1 MTNPTTRVLT
11 VLELLQSH
19 ARISG
24 SELARRLAVD
34 VRTVRRYIAAL
45 EELGI
50 PVTADQGRYGGYY
63 LVAGFK
69 LPPMMF
75 TNEETLAISLGLL
88 AARNL
93 GLAEADTAIASAEAK
108 LERVMPDKLKRRV
121 RALSEMAVIELPR
134 AQSLGSIEVLA
145 DLGAAAREQ
154 RRVRISYESSERT
167 ITEREFEPYGLVFR
181 RGHWY
186 VGGHCHLRH
195 DLRTF
200 RLDRITE
207 LVRLEQR
214 FERPRD
220 FDAVAYLNS
229 SMASI
234 PRANPVVVRLQTTLE
249 EAMTHLNAAVGIL
262 VPEGETV
269 LLHTSTDC
277 IEWCARQLCALP
289 VAFSVESPPAL
300 RQAVRDHALGI
311 IASAG
316 LSGDQ
321 GVN

>member
-1 MTNPTTRVLT
+1 MANPTTRVLT

-24 SELARRLAVD
+24 SELARRLGVD

-50 PVTADQGRYGGYY
+50 PVTAEQGRYGGYY

-88 AARNL
+88 AAHNL

-121 RALSEMAVIELPR
+121 RALSEMAVIELPQ
-134 AQSLGSIEVLA
+134 AQSVGSIEVLA
-145 DLGAAAREQ
+145 DLGTAAREQ
-154 RRVRISYESSERT
+154 RRVRMRYESSEGAVSV
-167 ITEREFEPYGLVFR
+167 REFDPYGLVFR

-195 DLRTF
+195 GLRTF
-200 RLDRITE
+200 RLDRIVE
-207 LVRLEQR
+207 LGVLEPR
-214 FERPRD
+214 FERPLE
-220 FDAVAYLNS
+220 FDVAAYLNS

-234 PRANPVVVRLQTTLE
+234 PRENPVVVRLETTLE
-249 EAMTHLNAAVGIL
+249 EAMSHLNAAAGML
-262 VPEGETV
+262 VPEGDAV

-277 IEWCARQLCALP
+277 IEWCARQLCSLP
-289 VAFSVESPPAL
+289 VPFTVDSPPAL
-300 RQAVRDHALGI
+300 QQAVRDHALAI
-311 IASAG
+311 IANAG
-316 LSGDQ
+316 RSGD
-321 GVN
+321 